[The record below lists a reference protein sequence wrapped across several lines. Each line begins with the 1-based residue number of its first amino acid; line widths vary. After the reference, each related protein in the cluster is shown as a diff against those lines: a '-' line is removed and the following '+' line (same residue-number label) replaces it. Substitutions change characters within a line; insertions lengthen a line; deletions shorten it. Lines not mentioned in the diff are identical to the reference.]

1 MFEDKLYFQV
11 FVNITQSGAQPEEK
25 IRGKGKKKGKE
36 ITLEEKRR
44 KRASEEKRGKDD
56 KEENE
61 EILNWGKDG
70 LVLDSQNKKTEII
83 QGVLPNGVISY
94 PFKI

>member
-1 MFEDKLYFQV
+1 ML
-11 FVNITQSGAQPEEK
+11 ITHRQKPNLSRRSEERGGKRKRELQSQ
-25 IRGKGKKKGKE
+25 
-36 ITLEEKRR
+36 EKRR
-44 KRASEEKRGKDD
+44 KRRSEERRKGKDD
-56 KEENE
+56 KEVNE

-83 QGVLPNGVISY
+83 QGVLPSEVISY

>member
-1 MFEDKLYFQV
+1 MLHRQEL
-11 FVNITQSGAQPEEK
+11 NLSRRSEE
-25 IRGKGKKKGKE
+25 GGGKKEKK
-36 ITLEEKRR
+36 ITLEKKRR
-44 KRASEEKRGKDD
+44 KRRSEERRGKED

-83 QGVLPNGVISY
+83 QGFLTCEVTSY
-94 PFKI
+94 PFKGTG